1 MSEEEIKAAMLAK
14 FSNLSAE
21 DYEYIKPDFDD
32 LDADKSGSV
41 TFEEVKAYLASDGG
55 ISEEECEEYM
65 KQYDLDGDGVVTLE
79 EYLQC
84 MGYKL
89 K

>member
-1 MSEEEIKAAMLAK
+1 MADAIKEAELAK
-14 FSNLSAE
+14 FSNLSSE
-21 DYEYIKPDFDD
+21 DFDYVKADFDD
-32 LDADKSGSV
+32 LDADQSGSV
-41 TFEEVKAYLASDGG
+41 SFEEVKAYLAADGG
-55 ISEEECEEYM
+55 ISEQECEEYM
-65 KQYDLDGDGVVTLE
+65 KQYDLDGDGEITLT

>member
-1 MSEEEIKAAMLAK
+1 MKA
-14 FSNLSAE
+14 
-21 DYEYIKPDFDD
+21 DFDD

-41 TFEEVKAYLASDGG
+41 SFNEVKAYLAADGG
-55 ISEEECEEYM
+55 ISEHECEEYM
-65 KQYDLDGDGVVTLE
+65 KQYDLDGDGVITLT

-89 K
+89 KE

>member
-1 MSEEEIKAAMLAK
+1 MADAIKEAELAK
-14 FSNLSAE
+14 FSNLSSE
-21 DYEYIKPDFDD
+21 DFDYVKADFDD

-41 TFEEVKAYLASDGG
+41 SFEEVKAYLASDGG
-55 ISEEECEEYM
+55 ISEHECEEYM
-65 KQYDLDGDGVVTLE
+65 KQYDLDGDGVITLT

-89 K
+89 N